1 MTAVYIIIGIVALAL
16 LFVVVTCNGLVRL
29 RNQMENAWAQIDVQL
44 KRRHNL
50 IPNLVN
56 TVKGYAAHERETL
69 EAVTNA
75 RKTWPRAQSVKAWEL
90 SPKLRVYSLRPY
102 PGYSSWLKIIPI

>member
-16 LFVVVTCNGLVRL
+16 LFVVATYNGLVRL
-29 RNQMENAWAQIDVQL
+29 RNQMENAWAQINVQL

-75 RKTWPRAQSVKAWEL
+75 RKTWPRAQSAKAWEL
-90 SPKLRVYSLRPY
+90 NPRPK
-102 PGYSSWLKIIPI
+102 GYSVGPCPGCWWWLKAIPI